1 MFWFQYQ
8 YMEWDLY
15 RNNTLSSILWTTTF
29 ACAKLICQIKKCQTY
44 FHTSTLPILLLEQRE
59 LMTKV
64 HECAE
69 FHFFLFSA
77 KSLSQTRII
86 EYWALACWRT
96 SQTKWCCHVEATSA
110 ALRPI
115 STYILSIFTAKIVPK
130 FGQVKVCIH
139 IYLSLP
145 EGYKYVHRYIPN
157 IEGIERCSTFF
168 LYWAFYKKYSLLS
181 FSGRS
186 YLFMGTQYSYQ

>member
-69 FHFFLFSA
+69 FHFFFVFSREFESDQNYWILGSCLLA
-77 KSLSQTRII
+77 DKSNKVMLPCRGHLSCFEANFNIHTIHFYCKNCSQV
-86 EYWALACWRT
+86 WT
-96 SQTKWCCHVEATSA
+96 SKSMY
-110 ALRPI
+110 
-115 STYILSIFTAKIVPK
+115 TYLPA
-130 FGQVKVCIH
+130 G
-139 IYLSLP
+139 YL
-145 EGYKYVHRYIPN
+145 HRYIPN

-181 FSGRS
+181 FSGRGS
-186 YLFMGTQYSYQ
+186 LFMGTQYSYQ

>member
-1 MFWFQYQ
+1 MYLCTYNIFCFVEKKKRYGEKTILVSVCILGIPRT
-8 YMEWDLY
+8 YIHVLVSVPVYGMDLY

-96 SQTKWCCHVEATSA
+96 SQTK
-110 ALRPI
+110 
-115 STYILSIFTAKIVPK
+115 
-130 FGQVKVCIH
+130 
-139 IYLSLP
+139 
-145 EGYKYVHRYIPN
+145 
-157 IEGIERCSTFF
+157 
-168 LYWAFYKKYSLLS
+168 
-181 FSGRS
+181 
-186 YLFMGTQYSYQ
+186 

>member
-1 MFWFQYQ
+1 MSDVF
-8 YMEWDLY
+8 
-15 RNNTLSSILWTTTF
+15 S
-29 ACAKLICQIKKCQTY
+29 Y
-44 FHTSTLPILLLEQRE
+44 FYLLPILLLEQRE

-69 FHFFLFSA
+69 IHFFFVFSKEFESDQNYWILGTCLLA
-77 KSLSQTRII
+77 DKSNKVMLPCRGHLSCFEANFNIHTNII
-86 EYWALACWRT
+86 
-96 SQTKWCCHVEATSA
+96 
-110 ALRPI
+110 
-115 STYILSIFTAKIVPK
+115 SIFTAKIVPK

-139 IYLSLP
+139 IYLDLVYQQVMYI
-145 EGYKYVHRYIPN
+145 GMYIPY

-186 YLFMGTQYSYQ
+186 SLFMGTQYSYQ

>member
-1 MFWFQYQ
+1 MYLCTYNIFCFVEKKKRYGEKTILVSVCILSRYTQ
-8 YMEWDLY
+8 DLHTCFGFSGMDLD

-96 SQTKWCCHVEATSA
+96 SQTK
-110 ALRPI
+110 
-115 STYILSIFTAKIVPK
+115 
-130 FGQVKVCIH
+130 
-139 IYLSLP
+139 
-145 EGYKYVHRYIPN
+145 
-157 IEGIERCSTFF
+157 
-168 LYWAFYKKYSLLS
+168 
-181 FSGRS
+181 
-186 YLFMGTQYSYQ
+186 

>member
-1 MFWFQYQ
+1 M
-8 YMEWDLY
+8 DLD

-115 STYILSIFTAKIVPK
+115 STYILKHNIHFYCKNCS
-130 FGQVKVCIH
+130 QVWTSKSMYT
-139 IYLSLP
+139 YLPRPSLP
-145 EGYKYVHRYIPN
+145 AGYVHRYIHL
-157 IEGIERCSTFF
+157 T
-168 LYWAFYKKYSLLS
+168 
-181 FSGRS
+181 
-186 YLFMGTQYSYQ
+186 